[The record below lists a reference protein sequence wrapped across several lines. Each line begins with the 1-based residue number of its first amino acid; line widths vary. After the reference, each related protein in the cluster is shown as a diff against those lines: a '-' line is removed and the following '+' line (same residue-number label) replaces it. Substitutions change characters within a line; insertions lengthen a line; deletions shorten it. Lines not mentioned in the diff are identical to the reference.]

1 MTATVLISRTTPK
14 TVDAV
19 AVPVATTGSVPRS
32 LGLNRAA
39 LTAAGFEGKH
49 DADTIAAR
57 VERISSLADELM
69 NQRAED
75 RIGDEVLVH
84 VESVDPRTLD
94 DVFAG
99 LEHGYQSVRPALK
112 DAERIEQW
120 ETSRKKMQEA
130 YTLYKSGDNHQGTRT
145 LQEAEELFIALRRIK
160 GKKVSRQ
167 ELGDT
172 EHGANE
178 LDE

>member
-1 MTATVLISRTTPK
+1 MMLKYKREGYAQTR
-14 TVDAV
+14 DAITWV
-19 AVPVATTGSVPRS
+19 MLSAPNFKF
-32 LGLNRAA
+32 GL
-39 LTAAGFEGKH
+39 
-49 DADTIAAR
+49 
-57 VERISSLADELM
+57 
-69 NQRAED
+69 
-75 RIGDEVLVH
+75 
-84 VESVDPRTLD
+84 TLD